1 MPTRDSRGSHAAAL
15 AAYVVVALV
24 FSWPLPL
31 HIGTHLTGVPGGDT
45 GVYVWNQ
52 WVFRHEV
59 LEQRHLPYF
68 TDRIF
73 ALTQQTNLSLHNYT
87 TFQNLLALP
96 LIGILGVVSTFNVIY
111 LLMTV
116 MTAYATFLLAR
127 HVTGQVAESWLAGAL
142 FAWSPLLVTRGTE
155 HFSLVAAAPLA
166 IFLLVLLKADGH
178 ERFRDAVALGAS
190 EWLAASTDVY
200 YAVYCLII
208 GAIFVA
214 ARVVAIHRSPL
225 AGRSAAVRWA
235 LDVLILIIGGFIAAL
250 AFSGGWQLSLMG
262 RPLPIHSLYTPMMV
276 LTMLVAI
283 RVAWELRTSLLPTSG
298 LWRLVRFSLAAG
310 VVATFLLTP
319 VLYAAAVRIRAWG
332 QLDPSKIFWR
342 SSPGGIDLLAVML
355 PNPNHPLAPGVFVDW
370 LNSWPA
376 KYMEG
381 LVSVP
386 LVAIMTLC
394 VAWRAGW
401 VPSRW
406 WAGLTALFG
415 LLALGPFIHIAGINS
430 YIPGPWAFLRYVPI
444 LGLTRSPSRFSVVL
458 MLGVAILFATA
469 LTSLARRYPA
479 KRRLI
484 VSTVGVLLLLELLPA
499 PRPIYSAAIPRIYEH
514 VKAAPHD
521 VRLMEL
527 PVGARDGTSSVGNFT
542 ARSQFFQTFHEKP
555 LVGGYLSR
563 VSQRRIDAMRSNP
576 MLDALMLLSEG
587 GNLPAET
594 VARLI
599 DLGPVWTERSKIGFV
614 VIDRGRST
622 PALRDFAIDAL
633 RLEHVDTD
641 GDLDLYRPRI
651 K

>member
-1 MPTRDSRGSHAAAL
+1 
-15 AAYVVVALV
+15 
-24 FSWPLPL
+24 
-31 HIGTHLTGVPGGDT
+31 
-45 GVYVWNQ
+45 
-52 WVFRHEV
+52 
-59 LEQRHLPYF
+59 
-68 TDRIF
+68 
-73 ALTQQTNLSLHNYT
+73 
-87 TFQNLLALP
+87 
-96 LIGILGVVSTFNVIY
+96 
-111 LLMTV
+111 
-116 MTAYATFLLAR
+116 
-127 HVTGQVAESWLAGAL
+127 
-142 FAWSPLLVTRGTE
+142 
-155 HFSLVAAAPLA
+155 
-166 IFLLVLLKADGH
+166 
-178 ERFRDAVALGAS
+178 
-190 EWLAASTDVY
+190 
-200 YAVYCLII
+200 
-208 GAIFVA
+208 
-214 ARVVAIHRSPL
+214 
-225 AGRSAAVRWA
+225 
-235 LDVLILIIGGFIAAL
+235 
-250 AFSGGWQLSLMG
+250 
-262 RPLPIHSLYTPMMV
+262 
-276 LTMLVAI
+276 
-283 RVAWELRTSLLPTSG
+283 
-298 LWRLVRFSLAAG
+298 
-310 VVATFLLTP
+310 
-319 VLYAAAVRIRAWG
+319 
-332 QLDPSKIFWR
+332 
-342 SSPGGIDLLAVML
+342 
-355 PNPNHPLAPGVFVDW
+355 
-370 LNSWPA
+370 
-376 KYMEG
+376 
-381 LVSVP
+381 
-386 LVAIMTLC
+386 
-394 VAWRAGW
+394 
-401 VPSRW
+401 
-406 WAGLTALFG
+406 